1 MRKIH
6 TAGYEMSLTYM
17 AGQIGCYPQLGLMK
31 EEHQE
36 AVLERRRI
44 RGFTYM
50 EIAYRHAA
58 PK

>member
-1 MRKIH
+1 
-6 TAGYEMSLTYM
+6 MSLTYM